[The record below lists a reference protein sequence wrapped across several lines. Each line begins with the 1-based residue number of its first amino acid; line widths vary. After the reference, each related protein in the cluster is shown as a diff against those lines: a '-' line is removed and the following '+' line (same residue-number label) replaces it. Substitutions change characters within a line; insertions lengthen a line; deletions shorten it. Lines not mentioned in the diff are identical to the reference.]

1 MAQKTTT
8 TQSGL
13 SLDRLSPVAKVA
25 IGAVF
30 MALIGALYF
39 IGFYTDVSSQ
49 IEGAQNRT
57 LSLQSELSKAQASK
71 EAYQKDLDEKT
82 RREQLSREQKKILP
96 DESETPAFLSA
107 IQGVA
112 TVSGVNLTS
121 WSPTEEIPQ
130 EFFAKVPMKLSLS
143 GKFHQ
148 VAKFFYGVGQLDR
161 IINVENIQIK
171 KKASRQSEPRAEDVE
186 VDVECL
192 ATAFRA
198 VKAGEG
204 AGTNPKR
211 QQRGAP
217 KQGGH

>member
-1 MAQKTTT
+1 MAAKPTPAQAGST
-8 TQSGL
+8 
-13 SLDRLSPVAKVA
+13 LDRLPPIAKV
-25 IGAVF
+25 GV
-30 MALIGALYF
+30 GALFVLLVGVLYF
-39 IGFYTDVSSQ
+39 VGFYADVASE
-49 IEGAQNRT
+49 IDAAAQRQQ
-57 LSLQSELSKAQASK
+57 LLQAELSKAQASK

-96 DESETPAFLSA
+96 DDSETPAFLSA
-107 IQGVA
+107 IQSVA
-112 TVSGVNLTS
+112 TISGVNLTS

-130 EFFAKVPMKLSLS
+130 EFFAKVPMKLTLN

-171 KKASRQSEPRAEDVE
+171 EKSQGAKTEAEEVK

-198 VKAGEG
+198 VRPGE
-204 AGTNPKR
+204 APGTNPKR
-211 QQRGAP
+211 RG
-217 KQGGH
+217 GGHK